1 MVDQVFVSK
10 GDNVKKDDP
19 LISFDTTLVEMELN
33 IAKLKKQ
40 KQEQDLTKAANRLN
54 SLLNGGPVQ
63 ESDSGTDADN
73 TLDTT
78 TGSDSEG
85 DDDMTPD
92 SAMSSAADFS
102 GNYLAA
108 AIHPYLLAA
117 FTDGTSDDPET
128 DTSGE
133 ASSGA
138 DADNT
143 GNTDDSSADTNG
155 SSISET
161 PSYTDPSASEFGD
174 GQDNNSFN
182 SGDNN
187 DTPQLSPTPTPV
199 LDDHTSCFDP
209 YYKKGDPNFT
219 DGNEP
224 FYQKLNGESIPFTG
238 TGKKDDP
245 YVFLCSSA
253 KGKVTVTGS
262 FFNKLAGYSPD
273 GTRIVHEG
281 GYWYQLEFHEND
293 TIADYEN
300 RKESCTGYYL
310 INGSLLENPVYE
322 FSEVEFTLDEADKY
336 DRDDPSDDD
345 PSDDPG
351 TTDDPEP
358 PFPEQMPLSIRE
370 ARSPV

>member
-1 MVDQVFVSK
+1 MGKAKKIIAGVLVVAVAGTGIGAGLMQLRKNSQKEVEVTPVSGLLQEYYQQSTNLDGQIASSATQTVTGDKDLVVDQVFVSK

-128 DTSGE
+128 DTSGA

-209 YYKKGDPNFT
+209 Y
-219 DGNEP
+219 
-224 FYQKLNGESIPFTG
+224 
-238 TGKKDDP
+238 
-245 YVFLCSSA
+245 
-253 KGKVTVTGS
+253 
-262 FFNKLAGYSPD
+262 
-273 GTRIVHEG
+273 
-281 GYWYQLEFHEND
+281 
-293 TIADYEN
+293 
-300 RKESCTGYYL
+300 
-310 INGSLLENPVYE
+310 
-322 FSEVEFTLDEADKY
+322 
-336 DRDDPSDDD
+336 
-345 PSDDPG
+345 
-351 TTDDPEP
+351 
-358 PFPEQMPLSIRE
+358 
-370 ARSPV
+370 

>member
-1 MVDQVFVSK
+1 MIHLQIQMEAVS
-10 GDNVKKDDP
+10 VRHRP
-19 LISFDTTLVEMELN
+19 IQ
-33 IAKLKKQ
+33 IRQ
-40 KQEQDLTKAANRLN
+40 
-54 SLLNGGPVQ
+54 PV
-63 ESDSGTDADN
+63 N
-73 TLDTT
+73 L
-78 TGSDSEG
+78 
-85 DDDMTPD
+85 
-92 SAMSSAADFS
+92 
-102 GNYLAA
+102 
-108 AIHPYLLAA
+108 
-117 FTDGTSDDPET
+117 ET
-128 DTSGE
+128 D
-133 ASSGA
+133 
-138 DADNT
+138 
-143 GNTDDSSADTNG
+143 
-155 SSISET
+155 
-161 PSYTDPSASEFGD
+161 
-174 GQDNNSFN
+174 QDNNSFN

-310 INGSLLENPVYE
+310 IKGSLLENPVYE
-322 FSEVEFTLDEADKY
+322 FSEVEFTLDEA
-336 DRDDPSDDD
+336 
-345 PSDDPG
+345 G
-351 TTDDPEP
+351 
-358 PFPEQMPLSIRE
+358 
-370 ARSPV
+370 